1 MAEDFEARAATWD
14 DDPAR
19 LARVRRV
26 ADVIRANVPL
36 TGHPVT
42 VELGA
47 GTGMLSRCL
56 AAELGPVTLLDAS
69 PAMIAVANR
78 ALETAGLGDWATA
91 VTDLATD
98 VPGGPYDLA
107 LAQMSLHHMDD
118 VPALLAR
125 LHQVMVPG
133 GMVAI
138 ADLDHDAVGGYH
150 AKATDF
156 HGYHGFRRDELRGW
170 LEAAGYRGVVFHDAG
185 VVGKEVDGERQ
196 DFPMFLA
203 VATV

>member
-170 LEAAGYRGVVFHDAG
+170 LEAAGYRGVVFHAAG

-196 DFPMFLA
+196 DFPLFLA
-203 VATV
+203 LAQA

>member
-56 AAELGPVTLLDAS
+56 AAELGPVTVLDAS

-185 VVGKEVDGERQ
+185 GVGKEVDGERQ
-196 DFPMFLA
+196 DFPLFLA
-203 VATV
+203 LAQA

>member
-170 LEAAGYRGVVFHDAG
+170 LEAAGYSGVVFHDAG

-196 DFPMFLA
+196 DFPLFLA
-203 VATV
+203 LAQA